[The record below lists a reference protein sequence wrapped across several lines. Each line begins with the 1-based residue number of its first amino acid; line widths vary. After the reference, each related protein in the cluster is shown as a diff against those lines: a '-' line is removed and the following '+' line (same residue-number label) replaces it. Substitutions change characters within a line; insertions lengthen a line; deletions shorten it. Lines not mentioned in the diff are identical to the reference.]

1 MVIENHILS
10 FLKECNYIGHLASE
24 PEACLALTGCPGLD
38 DYVELTILSEHF
50 PGIFKWYK
58 DGRVENGK
66 TPHVCIESISNSLIF
81 LIRINK

>member
-1 MVIENHILS
+1 MDIQQHTLS
-10 FLKECNYIGHLASE
+10 LSKECNYIGHLASE

-58 DGRVENGK
+58 DGHVENVQ
-66 TPHVCIESISNSLIF
+66 TPHVSTEYVTSIF
-81 LIRINK
+81 DDV